1 MTYGKIKTLV
11 ALAAWS
17 AGLLPALAQVHDGID
32 NAPEEQRIAD
42 ELRDTGSRCDA
53 PACRNTPDGVYPPS
67 TRAGEGA
74 KTPSISAGHTQ
85 PGN

>member
-1 MTYGKIKTLV
+1 MIKTIV
-11 ALAAWS
+11 ALATWTL
-17 AGLLPALAQVHDGID
+17 GLVPAFAQVHDGID
-32 NAPEEQRIAD
+32 NAPEEERIAAESGD
-42 ELRDTGSRCDA
+42 DGSRCDA
-53 PACRNTPDGVYPPS
+53 QACRNAPDGVYPPS